1 MAIKTTSAPATD
13 VQVLDALV
21 VGAGFNGLY
30 QLEQLR
36 ARGFDVKLWEEAPGL
51 GGVWYW
57 NCYPG
62 ARVDSPGRMY
72 QYSRPELWMGWDFD
86 EAYPGWEAL
95 REYFEYVDGKLD
107 LSRDITFDARVTR
120 AEFDEP
126 SRMWTVASA
135 DGNVVRTR
143 FLIMCTGF
151 AAKPLMPDI
160 EGLES
165 FAGECHHTAR
175 WPQEGVDLTNKRV
188 AVIGT
193 GASGVQVIQEA
204 SKVAKH
210 LTVFQRTPNTAI
222 PMRQRTL
229 SEEEKRELKAELAER
244 MARRPHTFGGADF
257 DFLPQAGQELTFE
270 ERQAQLEVQWEI
282 GGFHFWLGTFPDV
295 IADPDI
301 NREVYEFWRDR
312 TRARIDDPAIAET
325 LAPTVQPHPFGVVR
339 PSLEQWY
346 FEVFNQDN
354 VTLVDLKQTPI
365 ERLTER
371 GAVTAAGEHEFDV
384 LVLATGFDA
393 VTGGLTSIDI
403 RGTTPQTLGEKWADG
418 VSAHLGVATSGF
430 PNLLFLYG
438 PQSPG
443 AFCNGPSCAEIQG
456 DVIVDLLSDLKEQG
470 LTRVEA
476 TPEADETWRAL
487 VLGIADQTLFRLAT
501 SGWYVGANV
510 PGKKVELLQFA
521 GGLPMYLEQWRT
533 CAAADYAGFAIS

>member
-1 MAIKTTSAPATD
+1 MAIQTKINPATD

-21 VGAGFNGLY
+21 VGAGFSGLH

-62 ARVDSPGRMY
+62 ARVDSPGRVY
-72 QYSRPELWMGWDFD
+72 QYSRPELSVEWDFD
-86 EAYPGWEAL
+86 EAYPGWEEL
-95 REYFEYVDGKLD
+95 RDYFAYVDKKLD
-107 LSRDITFDARVTR
+107 LSRDVKFNSRVTQ
-120 AEFDEP
+120 AEFDEE
-126 SRMWTVASA
+126 SRRWTVASA
-135 DGNVVRTR
+135 NGDVVSTR

-151 AAKPLMPDI
+151 AAKPLIPDI
-160 EGLES
+160 EGLEN

-175 WPQEGVDLTNKRV
+175 WPQDAVDLTGKRV

-210 LTVFQRTPNTAI
+210 LTVFQRTPNIAI
-222 PMRQRTL
+222 PMRQQTL
-229 SEEEKRELKAELAER
+229 SEDDKRAQKVKLTER
-244 MARRPHTFGGADF
+244 MARRPHTFAGADF
-257 DFLPQAGQELTFE
+257 DFLERPGQELTFE
-270 ERQAQLEVQWEI
+270 ERQAQLEVLWAV
-282 GGFHFWLGTFPDV
+282 GGFRYWLGTFPDV
-295 IADPDI
+295 MADPDI

-312 TRARIDDPAIAET
+312 TRARIHDPAIAEK
-325 LAPTVQPHPFGVVR
+325 LAPVVQPHPFGVVR

-346 FEVFNQDN
+346 YEVFNQDN
-354 VTLVDLKQTPI
+354 VDLVDLKETPI
-365 ERLTER
+365 DRITEL

-403 RGTTPQTLGEKWADG
+403 RGTTGQTLREKWTDG

-443 AFCNGPSCAEIQG
+443 AFCNGPTCAELQG
-456 DVIVDLLSDLKEQG
+456 DVIVDLLSDLKEKG

-476 TPEADETWRAL
+476 TAEADETWRSI
-487 VLGIADQTLFRLAT
+487 VLGIEEQTLFRFAT
-501 SGWYVGANV
+501 TGWYVGANV
-510 PGKKVELLQFA
+510 PGKKRELLQFA
-521 GGLPMYLEQWRT
+521 GGVPMYLEQWRT